1 MVLTRRMAA
10 AVKDAAADSSATDA
24 AFDAA
29 RGWCWPVR
37 DIHLLPPPS
46 RRAEPLPF
54 WRLIGPETRCALAW
68 RAELAAGYRVYAL
81 SSLTFALV
89 GAIGL
94 AGARLSALEAGL
106 LACVA
111 LTSFQVGLV
120 PKKTINFCNDQ
131 LVLLSLPLLSTNPSR
146 LRRSRRT

>member
-131 LVLLSLPLLSTNPSR
+131 LVLL
-146 LRRSRRT
+146 